1 MLGDVGRSFVVFM
14 VFAEF
19 LRSARQFD
27 EADWSLPVVSIL
39 VSKPLDDS
47 SSPKRFANFLWRVL
61 LLVLALRFELELLTV
76 VALAIDGRLSSPK
89 NSGSG
94 ESLAPVRP
102 VSGRND
108 GEAGALPRPSSKKLA
123 SAAPGVKFTSQ
134 GEI

>member
-1 MLGDVGRSFVVFM
+1 MLGDVGRPSEVFM
-14 VFAEF
+14 VFTEF
-19 LRSARQFD
+19 LRSAGQRD
-27 EADWSLPVVSIL
+27 EVDWSLPVVSIL
-39 VSKPLDDS
+39 VSEPLDDS

-61 LLVLALRFELELLTV
+61 LLVLALRLELELLTV
-76 VALAIDGRLSSPK
+76 VALAIEGRLSSPK

-108 GEAGALPRPSSKKLA
+108 GEPGALLRPSSKKLA
-123 SAAPGVKFTSQ
+123 SAAPGVKFTSH